1 MADSRPAKTR
11 RIDPEAFSDDLF
23 FASKTLPGLNSVSQT
38 APHFSQPALLTSF
51 SYDGER
57 TQHYDNSSLKYFK
70 PPRQPAGLDLGRGY
84 DQATWKP
91 EVPDGLDGLLNC
103 LERLGS
109 EHDELL
115 DSTRLV
121 TWRGMVTKLATAA
134 YETRE
139 PFYMTAMV
147 IDVRGFP
154 VAPLKFVL
162 TLHCKSTGHTV
173 HRRTST

>member
-1 MADSRPAKTR
+1 MSDSRVVKRR
-11 RIDPEAFSDDLF
+11 RIDPEEPSDDLL
-23 FASKTLPGLNSVSQT
+23 FASKTLPSVRSVSQT
-38 APHFSQPALLTSF
+38 APHFSQPSLLTSF
-51 SYDGER
+51 SYDGAR

-70 PPRQPAGLDLGRGY
+70 PPRQPAGLQLGRGY
-84 DQATWKP
+84 EQATWKP
-91 EVPDGLDGLLNC
+91 EVPEGLDGLLNC

-147 IDVRGFP
+147 INVRSPSYYSLRSSTDGGLQKHR
-154 VAPLKFVL
+154 A
-162 TLHCKSTGHTV
+162 HCT
-173 HRRTST
+173 